1 MVRTKLT
8 AKRSYEKTC
17 NLPGWMVN
25 RHNGNKKKRIYPFK
39 IKLTLPEQ
47 KTVNITVN
55 IEKNGQ
61 VLKSINVRRKSKY
74 FTDRNQ
80 LIFNSWNIFYLIT
93 IFNFLLPK
101 IFLYF
106 HHWKLSLGGCFIKV
120 RNQTNIMKIW
130 LSFHFHYISFSFCY
144 FTRRCYLGDKW

>member
-17 NLPGWMVN
+17 NLSAWMVN
-25 RHNGNKKKRIYPFK
+25 RHSGNKKKRIYPFK

-55 IEKNGQ
+55 TEKNGQ
-61 VLKSINVRRKSKY
+61 NLKSINVRRKSKY

-80 LIFNSWNIFYLIT
+80 LIFNS
-93 IFNFLLPK
+93 
-101 IFLYF
+101 
-106 HHWKLSLGGCFIKV
+106 
-120 RNQTNIMKIW
+120 
-130 LSFHFHYISFSFCY
+130 
-144 FTRRCYLGDKW
+144 